1 MLIAHSYDVAERLLL
16 ELLDSPYLA
25 LDIETTGLQTRQD
38 AVIGIGISNA
48 TKGFYYCTN
57 KAETSDVAK
66 FLRLLRPHKLITFNG
81 GFDFSFLLNSYGI
94 DLLPSMHCDVLLLK
108 HACDENLPLDL
119 KGIAANVFGLDA
131 TNEQQALKASIKANG
146 GGANEFYKADLQ
158 ILAKYCV
165 QDCLLTYRLFEHY
178 SPKLTANALDAFFY
192 QDETMPLYKE
202 VVIPMQ
208 RQGIR
213 VDMDALDV
221 ALVNITKD
229 LSDLETQIYQSI
241 SPELDLFK
249 SSFLDK
255 AFPLL
260 TKTGK
265 PSRWTLKYKSQEE
278 AWNAQSPGQQ
288 MFNIASKH
296 HLKRLF
302 FDIMDLEPLSTT
314 ETGQPQVDEEFLS
327 SRVQHQPWVQLLIN
341 WNKLSKI
348 KGTYLQRFADECED
362 GIFYPQYKM
371 HGTVSGRLSGDFQQL
386 PRPLKGDGVVAKH
399 TSVIRSLFV
408 PRPGN
413 MLISADYNSLEPTI
427 FAHASGDKKL
437 QAIFNNNR
445 DFYSAV
451 AIMTEGRTEFSSDKS
466 APNYLGNLD
475 PDLRQ
480 KAKAYALGLAYGMTD
495 YKLQFEI
502 GVPQSDAAKLV
513 KKYFDAFPDLK
524 AWMDKSQL
532 DACLLGK
539 VRTQTG
545 RVRHLGQA
553 VALHAKYGIDLKDSL
568 AIWSRFNATPALY
581 KQAKEDRKVFTN
593 LLNNAINFQ
602 VQGMAASV
610 MNRASIA
617 LARALK
623 AQNLDA
629 QIVGQI
635 HDQLLLEAPEE
646 MAPLVAKITKE
657 CMESTV
663 KISVPLKTTPIIGR
677 NFQECK

>member
-1 MLIAHSYDVAERLLL
+1 MLIAHSYDVADRLLQ
-16 ELLDSPYLA
+16 ELLNSPFLA
-25 LDIETTGLQTRQD
+25 VDIETTGLNTRQD
-38 AVIGIGISNA
+38 AVIGVGISNA
-48 TKGFYYCTN
+48 TKGFYLNTA
-57 KAETSDVAK
+57 KMSQTDMQK
-66 FLRLLRPHKLITFNG
+66 FLKLLAPHKLLTFNG
-81 GFDFSFLLNSYGI
+81 GFDFSFLLNNYGV
-94 DLLPSMHCDVLLLK
+94 DLVPSMHCDVLLLK
-108 HACDENLPLDL
+108 HACDENFPLDL
-119 KGIAANVFGLDA
+119 KGIAAQVFGIDA
-131 TNEQQALKASIKANG
+131 TNEQQELKASVKANG
-146 GGANEFYKADLQ
+146 GSAHEYYKADLN

-165 QDCLLTYRLFEHY
+165 QDCLLTYKLFEYY
-178 SPKLTANALDAFFY
+178 SPRLTTNGLDNFFY
-192 QDETMPLYKE
+192 VDETMPLYKE

-208 RQGIR
+208 RQGIS

-221 ALVNITKD
+221 ATINITKD
-229 LSDLETQIYQSI
+229 LSELETQIYKSI
-241 SPELDLFK
+241 SPELNLFK

-255 AFPLL
+255 EFPLI

-265 PSRWTLKYKSQEE
+265 PSRWTLKYKSQED
-278 AWNAQSPGQQ
+278 AWNAQSPGVQ
-288 MFNIASKH
+288 MFNLASKH

-302 FDIMDLEPLSTT
+302 FEIMNLEPLSTT

-327 SRVQHQPWVQLLIN
+327 SVVQQFPWVQLLIN

-348 KGTYLQRFADECED
+348 KGTYLQRFADECEH

-386 PRPLKGDGVVAKH
+386 PRPLKGDGVVAQH
-399 TSVIRSLFV
+399 TSVIRSLFI

-413 MLISADYNSLEPTI
+413 LLISADYNSLEPTI

-437 QAIFNNNR
+437 QAIFNNNQ

-451 AIMTEGRTEFSSDKS
+451 AIMTEGLTEFSSDKAS
-466 APNYLGNLD
+466 ANYLGNLN
-475 PDLRQ
+475 PELRQ

-502 GVPQSDAAKLV
+502 GVSQADAAKLV

-524 AWMDKSQL
+524 NWMDKSQL
-532 DACLLGK
+532 DACSLGK

-553 VALHAKYGIDLKDSL
+553 VALYAKYGIDLKDSL
-568 AIWSRFNATPALY
+568 AIWKTFNENPGEYA
-581 KQAKEDRKVFTN
+581 KAKEARKVFVN

-617 LARALK
+617 LVRELK
-623 AQNLDA
+623 AQGFQAVITGQVHDEL
-629 QIVGQI
+629 IVECPEYELKPVT
-635 HDQLLLEAPEE
+635 QLIKHVMETT
-646 MAPLVAKITKE
+646 TKL
-657 CMESTV
+657 T
-663 KISVPLKTTPIIGR
+663 VPLKVSPKSGKTYKD
-677 NFQECK
+677 CK

>member
-25 LDIETTGLQTRQD
+25 VDIESTGLNTRQD

-48 TKGFYYCTN
+48 TKGFYYCTT

-94 DLLPSMHCDVLLLK
+94 DLVPSMHCDVLLLK

-119 KGIAANVFGLDA
+119 KGIAANVFGLEA

-178 SPKLTANALDAFFY
+178 SPKLTANDLDAFFY

-229 LSDLETQIYQSI
+229 LSDLETQIYQTI

-255 AFPLL
+255 EFPLL

-265 PSRWTLKYKSQEE
+265 PSRWTLKYNSQEE
-278 AWNAQSPGQQ
+278 AWNAQCPGQQ
-288 MFNIASKH
+288 MFNIASTH

-362 GIFYPQYKM
+362 GIFYPQYKV

-386 PRPLKGDGVVAKH
+386 PRPLKGEGVVAKH

-437 QAIFNNNR
+437 QAIFNNNQ

-623 AQNLDA
+623 ASGMQGTILGQVHDELILECPEDELTTTINL
-629 QIVGQI
+629 
-635 HDQLLLEAPEE
+635 
-646 MAPLVAKITKE
+646 TKQV
-657 CMESTV
+657 METNL
-663 KISVPLKTTPIIGR
+663 KLTVPLKVNPKAGKTYKD
-677 NFQECK
+677 CK

>member
-1 MLIAHSYDVAERLLL
+1 MLIAHSYDIAERLLN
-16 ELLDSPYLA
+16 ELIDSPCLA
-25 LDIETTGLQTRQD
+25 VDIETTGLNTRQD
-38 AVIGIGISNA
+38 AVIGVGISSA
-48 TKGFYYCTN
+48 TKGFYYCTT
-57 KAETSDVAK
+57 KATTSDVAK
-66 FLRLLRPHKLITFNG
+66 FLKLLLPHKLITFNG
-81 GFDFSFLLNSYGI
+81 SFDFSFLLNQYGV
-94 DLLPSMHCDVLLLK
+94 DLVPSMHCDVLLLK
-108 HACDENLPLDL
+108 HACDENFPLDL

-131 TNEQQALKASIKANG
+131 TNEQQELKASIKANG
-146 GGANEFYKADLQ
+146 GNANEFYKADLQ

-178 SPKLTANALDAFFY
+178 SPKLTSNALDAFFY

-208 RQGIR
+208 RQGIL
-213 VDMDALDV
+213 VDMDALDI

-229 LSDLETQIYQSI
+229 LSDLEAQIYQAI
-241 SPELDLFK
+241 SPELNLFK

-255 AFPLL
+255 EFPLL

-265 PSRWTLKYKSQEE
+265 PSRWTLKYASQEE
-278 AWNAQSPGQQ
+278 AWNANNPGVQ

-327 SRVQHQPWVQLLIN
+327 SRVNHQPWVQLLIN

-437 QAIFNNNR
+437 QAIFNNNQ

-466 APNYLGNLD
+466 SPDYLGILD

-524 AWMDKSQL
+524 AWMDNSQL
-532 DACLLGK
+532 DACFLGK

-553 VALHAKYGIDLKDSL
+553 EALYAKYGIDLKDSL
-568 AIWSRFNATPALY
+568 AIWSRFHATPSLY
-581 KQAKEDRKVFTN
+581 KQAKEDRKTFIN

-617 LARALK
+617 LVR
-623 AQNLDA
+623 
-629 QIVGQI
+629 QIQAKGLQAAIIGQI
-635 HDQLLLEAPEE
+635 HDQLLLEVSLEDVAQ
-646 MAPLVAKITKE
+646 VAKLTKE
-657 CMESTV
+657 IMENTT
-663 KISVPLKTTPIIGR
+663 KLSVPLKTVPVIGK